1 MIWAIA
7 SSVLG
12 WIKKNVPREVWYALG
27 VLALLWFVYSHG
39 ESVGY
44 DKRDAEYDEAARIA
58 AEKAREAD
66 AAAAG
71 AVDQSKSEVE
81 QGNEHAREAAN
92 GSDDPLR
99 DGLNSLRR

>member
-12 WIKKNVPREVWYALG
+12 WLKRVPRDVWYIAG
-27 VLALLWFVYSHG
+27 ALALVWIVYQHG

-44 DKRDAEYDEAARIA
+44 DKRDAEYDEAARKA
-58 AEKAREAD
+58 AEAARKAD
-66 AAAAG
+66 AIAG
-71 AVDQSKSEVE
+71 SVVDQSRNEVE